1 MEVRIC
7 CTLVEETKYYAI
19 ILNVLIWLV
28 GFMVFS
34 VTFNTI
40 SGILVTMIYTD
51 Q

>member
-1 MEVRIC
+1 MGAC
-7 CTLVEETKYYAI
+7 NSEETKYYAI

-28 GFMVFS
+28 VFFLVLS
-34 VTFNTI
+34 ATFNTI